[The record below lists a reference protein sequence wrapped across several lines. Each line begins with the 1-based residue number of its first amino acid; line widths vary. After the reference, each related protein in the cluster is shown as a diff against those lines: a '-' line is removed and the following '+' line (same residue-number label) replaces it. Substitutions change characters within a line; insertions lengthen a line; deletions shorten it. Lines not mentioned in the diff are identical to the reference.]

1 METYYFAPNQK
12 YKVNRL
18 GCEGDGSAV
27 KVLII
32 HTDPGTSPPSVNPDP
47 RDPALS
53 SVFLRYQC
61 TCAHSDRNICR
72 HIIKNK
78 IKITLK

>member
-1 METYYFAPNQK
+1 MLLIRK

-18 GCEGDGSAV
+18 RCEGDGSAV

-32 HTDPGTSPPSVNPDP
+32 LTDPGTSPPSVNPDP

-61 TCAHSDRNICR
+61 TCAHSKTEIFVY
-72 HIIKNK
+72 
-78 IKITLK
+78 T